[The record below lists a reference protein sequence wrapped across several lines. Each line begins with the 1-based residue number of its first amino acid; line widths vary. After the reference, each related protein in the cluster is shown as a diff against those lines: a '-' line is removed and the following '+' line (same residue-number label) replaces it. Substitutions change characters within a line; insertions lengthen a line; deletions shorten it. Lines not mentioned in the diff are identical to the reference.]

1 MTNIII
7 TLPINPKKQVHV
19 EKYLKDG
26 LIVKLEL
33 QWCINLIIIYNFYR
47 FVENDLKT
55 LNGD

>member
-26 LIVKLEL
+26 LVNKL
-33 QWCINLIIIYNFYR
+33 NLKSFILIIYNNHIHIFI
-47 FVENDLKT
+47 ENNTNIND
-55 LNGD
+55 